1 MGKTRSFE
9 ETVLIYRDLEVN
21 IINFGFI
28 HNDKKKIFPAN
39 EGIKW
44 TASQWLTSGQ
54 VSGNLAYTTSWFTAF
69 VTWTCG

>member
-44 TASQWLTSGQ
+44 TAS
-54 VSGNLAYTTSWFTAF
+54 
-69 VTWTCG
+69 